1 MTGPLMRTC
10 RRKKKTGR
18 ANDDKCGEQ
27 AEKTRS
33 IIENEKQDKMIF
45 TLVWACLIL
54 MFKIF

>member
-1 MTGPLMRTC
+1 MRTC